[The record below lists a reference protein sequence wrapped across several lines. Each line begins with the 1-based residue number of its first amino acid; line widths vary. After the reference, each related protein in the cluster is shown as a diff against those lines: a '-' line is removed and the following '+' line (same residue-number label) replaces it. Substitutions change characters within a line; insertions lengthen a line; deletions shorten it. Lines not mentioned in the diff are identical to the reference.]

1 MAMDCA
7 RFEEILFLYTD
18 DQLEGEVVVLYR
30 QHMALCPEC
39 ARRAEYTQRMLLVV
53 RKRCAR
59 TAAPDRL
66 RQRILASLPHR
77 APRTETR

>member
-1 MAMDCA
+1 MDCA

-30 QHMALCPEC
+30 QHMDLCPEC
-39 ARRAEYTQRMLLVV
+39 ARRAAYTQRLLMVM
-53 RKRCAR
+53 RQRCTR

-66 RQRILASLPHR
+66 RRRILASLPHR
-77 APRTETR
+77 SVED